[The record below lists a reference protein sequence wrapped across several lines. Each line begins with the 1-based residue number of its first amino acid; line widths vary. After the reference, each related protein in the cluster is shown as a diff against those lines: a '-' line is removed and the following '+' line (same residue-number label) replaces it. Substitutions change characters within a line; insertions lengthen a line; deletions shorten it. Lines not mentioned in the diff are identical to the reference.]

1 MLTILNEA
9 YKGLSVVVE
18 WEELIH
24 FSKEGCLGG
33 MVYSYDTGKYRF
45 TGRNTFLEFA
55 DPVHEKD
62 FYYIQRIDGH
72 TYDVIGVSN
81 NAFMKLISDKY
92 VSGWY
97 DYPGLKKRKGP
108 AKESALS
115 IIMPQISI
123 IEKGFLEK
131 NNPLLY
137 DKISKFSVK

>member
-9 YKGLSVVVE
+9 YRDLSVFVE
-18 WEELIH
+18 WDELIH
-24 FSKEGCLGG
+24 FSKACCLGG
-33 MVYSYDTGKYRF
+33 VIYSYDTGKHRF
-45 TGRNTFLEFA
+45 TGRNIFLEFA
-55 DPVHEKD
+55 DPFIEKD
-62 FYYIQRIDGH
+62 FYYIPKIDGH

-97 DYPGLKKRKGP
+97 DSPYLKKRKGP

-115 IIMPQISI
+115 VIMPQISI
-123 IEKGFLEK
+123 IEKDFLEK

-137 DKISKFSVK
+137 DKISNFAVK